1 MLGELAKWLDSQPPV
16 EEPLAGSLLALV
28 HELGTL
34 LVELVTWLEPELVLE
49 PALELVLVLE
59 PALEF
64 ELELELVLEVGPEP
78 AEVADHMQ
86 QHKL

>member
-1 MLGELAKWLDSQPPV
+1 MLGELAKWLLDSQPLV
-16 EEPLAGSLLALV
+16 EEPLAGSLLV

-34 LVELVTWLEPELVLE
+34 LELVTWLEPELVLV

-59 PALEF
+59 PVLEF
-64 ELELELVLEVGPEP
+64 ELELVLEVGPEP
-78 AEVADHMQ
+78 AEVADHMR